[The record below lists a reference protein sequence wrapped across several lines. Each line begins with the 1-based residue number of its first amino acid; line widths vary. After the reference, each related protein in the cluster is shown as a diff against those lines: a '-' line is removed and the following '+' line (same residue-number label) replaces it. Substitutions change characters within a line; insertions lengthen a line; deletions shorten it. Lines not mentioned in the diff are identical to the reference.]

1 MQLCGRFGGTLVGI
15 VVLPATGDQV
25 KQSAAKVVLQQMVAP
40 HLSEEDVPRVSGAG
54 GCLALP
60 SVPAVT
66 FPIANHCI

>member
-15 VVLPATGDQV
+15 VVLPATCDQV

-54 GCLALP
+54 GCHYL
-60 SVPAVT
+60 SD
-66 FPIANHCI
+66 FSNS